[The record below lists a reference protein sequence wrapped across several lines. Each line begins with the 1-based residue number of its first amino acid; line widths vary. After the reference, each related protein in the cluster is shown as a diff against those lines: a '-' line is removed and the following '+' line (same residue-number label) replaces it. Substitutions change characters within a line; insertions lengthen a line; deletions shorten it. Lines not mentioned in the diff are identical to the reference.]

1 MAPVIGAFLGCQG
14 PSIQRVPST
23 TTDPPPRPT
32 LAAKPTSDVDALLL
46 RAAHDSRSAFVRD
59 LQDLVNIDS
68 GTDDADGLARIGQL
82 LAQRL
87 KDLGASVERLPASPS
102 AGPVVRGTFAGV
114 GSASIML
121 MVHFDTVFS
130 KGEAA
135 KRPFK
140 VVGNKAFGPG
150 VADAK
155 GGVAMILHALQLA
168 RHRGFNDYKTLTVVF
183 NSDEET
189 GSLGSHEMIRTW
201 AAQHDDV
208 LSYEPPN
215 EERVIVATN
224 GVAHVQLRVTGR
236 AAHAGAA
243 PEKGRNAAVEL
254 AGQILQLKNLGDSAR
269 GTTVNWTRLESGDR
283 INIIPDKA
291 EATADMRMSDP
302 SEVARVQK
310 DANDAVRRRLVPD
323 TDVTVNVEMRRPP
336 FSRNASSERLAA
348 MANQIY
354 HELGKSIEP
363 VAMRY
368 GTDAGFAYRPGSAA
382 PAVLEGLG
390 IVGDGLHT
398 VDEWADLDS
407 VPPRLYLTI
416 RLLELL
422 GKRAA
427 QGGQE

>member
-1 MAPVIGAFLGCQG
+1 
-14 PSIQRVPST
+14 
-23 TTDPPPRPT
+23 
-32 LAAKPTSDVDALLL
+32 
-46 RAAHDSRSAFVRD
+46 
-59 LQDLVNIDS
+59 
-68 GTDDADGLARIGQL
+68 
-82 LAQRL
+82 
-87 KDLGASVERLPASPS
+87 
-102 AGPVVRGTFAGV
+102 
-114 GSASIML
+114 
-121 MVHFDTVFS
+121 
-130 KGEAA
+130 
-135 KRPFK
+135 
-140 VVGNKAFGPG
+140 
-150 VADAK
+150 
-155 GGVAMILHALQLA
+155 
-168 RHRGFNDYKTLTVVF
+168 
-183 NSDEET
+183 
-189 GSLGSHEMIRTW
+189 
-201 AAQHDDV
+201 
-208 LSYEPPN
+208 
-215 EERVIVATN
+215 
-224 GVAHVQLRVTGR
+224 
-236 AAHAGAA
+236 
-243 PEKGRNAAVEL
+243 
-254 AGQILQLKNLGDSAR
+254 
-269 GTTVNWTRLESGDR
+269 
-283 INIIPDKA
+283 
-291 EATADMRMSDP
+291 MSDP

-427 QGGQE
+427 RGGE